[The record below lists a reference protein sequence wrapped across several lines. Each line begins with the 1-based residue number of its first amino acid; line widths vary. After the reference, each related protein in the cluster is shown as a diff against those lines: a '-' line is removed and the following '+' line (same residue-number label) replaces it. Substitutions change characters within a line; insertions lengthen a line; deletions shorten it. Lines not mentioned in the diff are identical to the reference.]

1 MSLKPIPPMNFGAV
15 NQYHELGMMHQQIC
29 YNFRN
34 ETDRM
39 IFPRSDSN
47 LRRLIVFT
55 TEPY

>member
-1 MSLKPIPPMNFGAV
+1 MNFGAV